1 MDGSSRSG
9 FSIPAPHC
17 CNFYSKI
24 NFGGEMKTM
33 CYHKD
38 KTGSGKPKMKKDF
51 GMPINSIDCGSS
63 TYTVLG
69 ETTPWIQVNMS
80 AEQKQNQMLFLGTVG
95 RVTLPGLSN
104 SVWPF
109 SRTRVRVGE
118 YDLKKMP
125 AIMLFPDLE
134 CKSIPKRYYFDP
146 EDGDASFYNYEDM
159 LRQ

>member
-1 MDGSSRSG
+1 
-9 FSIPAPHC
+9 
-17 CNFYSKI
+17 
-24 NFGGEMKTM
+24 MKTM

-38 KTGSGKPKMKKDF
+38 KSGSGKPKSNNKF

-69 ETTPWIQVNMS
+69 ESTPYYIAQAYMT
-80 AEQKQNQMLFLGTVG
+80 AEEKQNQMLFLGTVG

-109 SRTRVRVGE
+109 KSTKVRVGE